1 MKLLA
6 SAGCGGSRL
15 CRSSSLSRG
24 SGRRAPWLR
33 RECQARRR
41 CSGCT
46 PTDNH
51 THPETTS
58 GRPTNG
64 EHSTIPRQVA
74 CLCNLDEQSG
84 EARNDD
90 ERRICGWLLGKLI
103 HACCVRNLNI
113 IVYIVSIVNIVSIA
127 QVNPIE
133 VNLDH
138 SSERRNIH
146 STTSLPTFLLGKST
160 QQASKGVNRHKE
172 ACVCLETPFVRTIL
186 PS

>member
-1 MKLLA
+1 
-6 SAGCGGSRL
+6 
-15 CRSSSLSRG
+15 
-24 SGRRAPWLR
+24 
-33 RECQARRR
+33 
-41 CSGCT
+41 
-46 PTDNH
+46 
-51 THPETTS
+51 
-58 GRPTNG
+58 
-64 EHSTIPRQVA
+64 
-74 CLCNLDEQSG
+74 LCNLDEQSG